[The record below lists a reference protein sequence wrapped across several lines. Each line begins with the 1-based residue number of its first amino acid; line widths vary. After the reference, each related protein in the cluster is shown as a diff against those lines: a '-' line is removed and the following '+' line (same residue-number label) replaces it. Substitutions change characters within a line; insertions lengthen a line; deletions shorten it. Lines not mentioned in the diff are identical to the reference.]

1 MDSTNRRA
9 DYRVEVPG
17 GFVREL
23 AVWFCPEKDYLR
35 LAAAELGRPHLTLG
49 TLGSGRMTLSD
60 LSIRG
65 MGMHAILPREETDRF
80 LAAKACFTYL
90 KLWDP
95 TTQDPFGVLSVF
107 TYNRLLRVAAQDE
120 GLFLGVRFE
129 RFAVGSRLDK
139 TLEFLDAKSVG
150 VMALARWCDNLARGV
165 QIPQSRHGGGLDMDN
180 LLAEVEH
187 ALADPGF
194 SGKERT

>member
-1 MDSTNRRA
+1 MDSSNRRV

-17 GFVREL
+17 EFVREL
-23 AVWFCPEKDYLR
+23 AVWFCPEKNYVR
-35 LAAAELGRPHLTLG
+35 LTAAELGRPHLTLG

-65 MGMHAILPREETDRF
+65 MGMHAVLPREETDKF

-95 TTQDPFGVLSVF
+95 TAQEPFGVLSVF
-107 TYNRLLRVAAQDE
+107 TYNSLLRVAAQDE
-120 GLFLGVRFE
+120 GLFLGIRFE

-139 TLEFLDAKSVG
+139 ALEFLDAKSVG
-150 VMALARWCDNLARGV
+150 VTALARWCDNLARGG
-165 QIPQSRHGGGLDMDN
+165 QFHQGRSRGGLDMEN
-180 LLAEVEH
+180 LLSEVEH
-187 ALADPGF
+187 ALAAPDL
-194 SGKERT
+194 SGKENS